1 MKNWRELGE
10 KYDIFHV
17 FVVLLGF
24 IAFNLVVIDFIFVAS
39 LFSDSSEGVLGI
51 ATKITKKK
59 PKVIPTPTQIPY
71 CPNSCLTEI
80 KSAVS
85 ASTTTTT
92 TTVTPTSSNS
102 VKDHFIFLGTG
113 TSSSSTWTTIP
124 GAQATINIS
133 EYNNVQ
139 SIVFEAAVTNP
150 NAGQQVNVRL
160 YNSTT
165 STAVFGSTVF
175 FDGNSSGLLTSSSI
189 SLPGGAQTYQ
199 VQMQAVLA
207 APANLTL
214 SRIHITTN

>member
-24 IAFNLVVIDFIFVAS
+24 VAFNLVVIDFIFVAS
-39 LFSDSSEGVLGI
+39 IFSDSTEGVLGI
-51 ATKITKKK
+51 STKVSKKK
-59 PKVIPTPTQIPY
+59 SKTTPTPTQIPY
-71 CPNSCLTEI
+71 CPNSCLAEI

-85 ASTTTTT
+85 ANTSTTTASTM
-92 TTVTPTSSNS
+92 TSSS

-175 FDGNSSGLLTSSSI
+175 FDGNASGLLTSGSI
-189 SLPGGAQTYQ
+189 SLPSGPQTYQ